1 MVKYIESKEEWDAL
15 MEESKSK
22 LVVVD
27 FTASWCGPCRMISPI
42 FEQMAKDTPDVT
54 FVKVDVD
61 DQDDIAAECGV
72 QAMPTFQFFK
82 GGKKIDDMMGANTQQ
97 LQEKVDKNK

>member
-1 MVKYIESKEEWDAL
+1 
-15 MEESKSK
+15 
-22 LVVVD
+22 
-27 FTASWCGPCRMISPI
+27 MISPI

>member
-1 MVKYIESKEEWDAL
+1 
-15 MEESKSK
+15 
-22 LVVVD
+22 
-27 FTASWCGPCRMISPI
+27 MISPI
-42 FEQMAKDTPDVT
+42 FEQMAKDTPDVI

-82 GGKKIDDMMGANTQQ
+82 EGKKIDDMMGANTQQ

>member
-1 MVKYIESKEEWDAL
+1 MYIESKEEWDAL

-27 FTASWCGPCRMISPI
+27 FTASWCGPCKMISPI